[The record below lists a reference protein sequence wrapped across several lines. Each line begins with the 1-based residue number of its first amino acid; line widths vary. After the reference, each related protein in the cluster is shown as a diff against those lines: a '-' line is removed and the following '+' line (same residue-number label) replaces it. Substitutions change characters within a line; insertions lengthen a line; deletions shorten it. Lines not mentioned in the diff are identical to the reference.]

1 MAPGGWTKGPRLDWL
16 MSRLPEYVKKHAD
29 GKLHLFWAP
38 MYEDFF
44 KAFPEQAELGLPLPS
59 EVNGRELTA
68 DEEKRLGE
76 ALAKR
81 KKQLDNW
88 FHNSRKKTDSV
99 VDVTST
105 KTMAIILRLLQL
117 QGKGKRAH
125 RPVEVF
131 QLRNRDTVKV
141 ALTAAGYDGL
151 LAENIEDDEDDWT
164 DESEDSPAARLK
176 TKKSKLMRLRTRVI
190 AALWADT
197 SEEERSA
204 VEEAVEEEKRLL
216 EDENS
221 EEAITDIWA
230 RLEGIDSIET
240 AVVHIHKALY
250 AATKWVGFTI
260 LGGPHPRLKGQLSL
274 KVICHGKTPMGNDF
288 EDVCVGFDD
297 NIIKP
302 FSDFL
307 RLVYS
312 AKDCAEFELPAAAS
326 STSTP
331 AQASTDPAADS
342 PAAESTVQ
350 RIYAPTEPI
359 PAPAASTKTKKA
371 KKAKKSPPKSSPTV
385 NEDAE
390 VSEQPLPT
398 AVASSTAV
406 NDRLD
411 DIVITSEPAVS
422 SGEEDM
428 EVGDNTV
435 GFEDVPAF
443 DPSIPWGDL
452 APDAA
457 QDFPDFDG
465 EDYNPDFFLGGG
477 SDFSIDNN
485 SRSQLESPQPRSDD
499 DHPPVLWLPR
509 ADALERPSPMQDV
522 DSQPTTIRLD
532 GVDFPLMPADQTV
545 SPTFFPESMNSPAP
559 TASSSPPPATAV
571 MLSTPTP
578 APPANTSSVSST
590 PVGAFAAAARPSS
603 AFPAQSWKSS
613 TADVFGGTPAD
624 HFRRSSLFSAF
635 SKRPTPPALPNA
647 FTGASTTRP
656 VPRALFGASGSAA
669 KGPTLAASVA
679 LASIAAYAG
688 SRTIP
693 PTPTAIPSM
702 STPTGAATAPG
713 PTSSP
718 ATPAP
723 AASQTSPATP
733 APPPSTSP
741 IAAAPHAASATRPA
755 SRPATRPASRPTIA
769 NPAPSKKPSVA
780 RTAAEKEGA
789 AKHAGEVAKKVA
801 EVEKKGRGRPRKV
814 PPLDDITNE
823 VVSSIVPP
831 SAEAEASGE
840 GRRTTICHPV
850 SGPTNRDRARA
861 LGKAEKAEEK
871 RKKAAAAAAQRAEEK
886 RRGFTERVVNGAT
899 VVTMIGSSSGGE
911 SGGAAAS
918 GRGELAT
925 SSRGRTLKRAT
936 YQDGSKIPDKPVVKN
951 VRSAA
956 PAASKTKRKAADS
969 GGNGGSK
976 K

>member
-1 MAPGGWTKGPRLDWL
+1 MPPIRWTDSEQAQWL
-16 MSRLPEYVKKHAD
+16 QSHMDQYMRKQKEH
-29 GKLHLFWAP
+29 KLHLFWP
-38 MYEDFF
+38 VLYEEYFRR
-44 KAFPEQAELGLPLPS
+44 FPEHLALGFPHPNDPTAARDLTP
-59 EVNGRELTA
+59 EERE
-68 DEEKRLGE
+68 RLDFAVE
-76 ALAKR
+76 RR
-81 KKQLDNW
+81 KMQLDNW

-99 VDVTST
+99 VDVTSA
-105 KTMAIILRLLQL
+105 KTMGIILRLLQL

-131 QLRNRDTVKV
+131 QLRNRDTVKA

-151 LAENIEDDEDDWT
+151 LAQNIEDDEDDWT

-176 TKKSKLMRLRTRVI
+176 TKKSRLMRLRTRVI
-190 AALWADT
+190 AALWAEASD
-197 SEEERSA
+197 EERSA

-221 EEAITDIWA
+221 EAAITDVWA
-230 RLEGIDSIET
+230 RLEGIDSLET

-274 KVICHGKTPMGNDF
+274 KVICYGKTPMGNDF
-288 EDVCVGFDD
+288 EDVCVDFDD
-297 NIIKP
+297 NVIKP
-302 FSDFL
+302 FQDYL
-307 RLVYS
+307 RLVFS
-312 AKDCAEFELPAAAS
+312 AAS
-326 STSTP
+326 PTSTP
-331 AQASTDPAADS
+331 AQASTDPAADAPTS
-342 PAAESTVQ
+342 ESTVQ
-350 RIYAPTEPI
+350 RIYPSTEPI
-359 PAPAASTKTKKA
+359 PAPAPSKAKKTKKS
-371 KKAKKSPPKSSPTV
+371 KKSPPKS
-385 NEDAE
+385 
-390 VSEQPLPT
+390 PT
-398 AVASSTAV
+398 ATASLSPPPVPGVMSSTATPTPSA
-406 NDRLD
+406 DM
-411 DIVITSEPAVS
+411 S
-422 SGEEDM
+422 S
-428 EVGDNTV
+428 
-435 GFEDVPAF
+435 A
-443 DPSIPWGDL
+443 
-452 APDAA
+452 
-457 QDFPDFDG
+457 
-465 EDYNPDFFLGGG
+465 
-477 SDFSIDNN
+477 
-485 SRSQLESPQPRSDD
+485 
-499 DHPPVLWLPR
+499 
-509 ADALERPSPMQDV
+509 
-522 DSQPTTIRLD
+522 
-532 GVDFPLMPADQTV
+532 
-545 SPTFFPESMNSPAP
+545 
-559 TASSSPPPATAV
+559 SSPP
-571 MLSTPTP
+571 
-578 APPANTSSVSST
+578 VS
-590 PVGAFAAAARPSS
+590 AFAAAARPSP
-603 AFPAQSWKSS
+603 AFPAHSWTSS
-613 TADVFGGTPAD
+613 MGDVFAGTPAD

-647 FTGASTTRP
+647 LTGASTTRP

-688 SRTIP
+688 PKTTS
-693 PTPTAIPSM
+693 PTPTAIPST
-702 STPTGAATAPG
+702 STPTGAAIAPG
-713 PTSSP
+713 PTASP

-723 AASQTSPATP
+723 AASQISPATQ

-780 RTAAEKEGA
+780 RTAAEKEEA

-823 VVSSIVPP
+823 VVSSIVLP

-886 RRGFTERVVNGAT
+886 RRGFTERVVNGGT
-899 VVTMIGSSSGGE
+899 VVTMIGKSSSGE
-911 SGGAAAS
+911 SSGAVAS
-918 GRGELAT
+918 GRGEFGT

-951 VRSAA
+951 VRQAA
-956 PAASKTKRKAADS
+956 PAASKAKRKAADS

-976 K
+976 R